1 MKIISEWKSL
11 NLQVNALKI
20 SVLFLSALSLTIGI
34 GAVSLALKNPVVIRE
49 GDANTAAQNIALGS
63 VEPTADEV
71 TSFLRLAISARFS
84 PETKSSAFI
93 SSDELQSKAREEQDL
108 SQRGMKQRV
117 YFISA
122 NVSGNDITAEC
133 DRVIAVGALRS
144 VVPLNLKIEVARVT
158 RSREN
163 PSGLVLKRLS
173 QIKEPT
179 EAGK

>member
-1 MKIISEWKSL
+1 MKFISEWKSL
-11 NLQVNALKI
+11 NLQVNALKV
-20 SVLFLSALSLTIGI
+20 SVLCLSALSLTIGI
-34 GAVSLALKNPVVIRE
+34 GAVTLALKDPVVIRE
-49 GDANTAAQNIALGS
+49 GDANTPAQNIPLGS
-63 VEPTADEV
+63 FEPTTDEV
-71 TSFLRLAISARFS
+71 TSFLRIAISARFS
-84 PETKSSAFI
+84 PDTKSSAFI
-93 SSDELQSKAREEQDL
+93 SSDELQSKAREEQAL

-122 NVSGNDITAEC
+122 SVNGNEITAEC

-144 VVPLNLKIEVARVT
+144 VVPLKLKAEVARVT

-173 QIKEPT
+173 QFKEST